1 MARLRVLLLKEWRES
16 LRNKMVLFGVAV
28 LPLVFVGI
36 SVFMLYTAK
45 ATDAEP
51 VAQIVLFNTS
61 LMYFMVL
68 PAIIPLAI
76 AVYSIVGE
84 KEQTTLEPLL
94 ATPITDTELFLGKAL
109 ASVIPAVL
117 VNWLSFGLFL
127 AVSWALVGGFLLRTL
142 SAPWLV
148 SIFGLSPLLAFFSV
162 GVTMIV
168 SSRASDAR
176 AAYQFSSLAILP
188 GLIPLIIYSSMK
200 TMVDLRLILLEA
212 ALLVVAGTIVLRI
225 AIRLFRREQIL
236 TRWK

>member
-1 MARLRVLLLKEWRES
+1 MTRLRTLLLKEWRES
-16 LRNKMVLFGVAV
+16 MRNKMVLFGVIF
-28 LPLVFVGI
+28 LPLVMVGASI
-36 SVFMLYTAK
+36 AMLTTGEAQEDP
-45 ATDAEP
+45 T
-51 VAQIVLFNTS
+51 AQIVLFNTS
-61 LMYFMVL
+61 LLYFMVL

-94 ATPITDTELFLGKAL
+94 ATPITDWELFLGKAL

-117 VNWLSFGLFL
+117 INWIAFGLFL
-127 AVSWALVGGFLLRTL
+127 AVMRILTGEFLVQTITV
-142 SAPWLV
+142 PWLA
-148 SIFGLSPLLAFFSV
+148 SIFGLSPLLAAFSV

-200 TMVDLRLILLEA
+200 TLVDLRLVVLEGGV
-212 ALLVVAGTIVLRI
+212 LIVAGAVVLWI
-225 AIRLFRREQIL
+225 AIRLFKREQIL